1 MEDHPYFPFK
11 NLYPP
16 PAKSCNMN
24 HELAGSMRP
33 FSATNPDLLVKS
45 AKASQSLLIDVQ
57 KVMNTLA
64 SSKPFANGLMNAAQ
78 SSEKNL
84 VTEMIRKIGLKNQPD
99 IMYNPDGIRFDFH
112 PITGDDNCHIIIS
125 LKWRDI

>member
-1 MEDHPYFPFK
+1 MENHPYFPFG
-11 NLYPP
+11 LHPP
-16 PAKSCNMN
+16 HMYDG
-24 HELAGSMRP
+24 LAGSIRP
-33 FSATNPDLLVKS
+33 YSATNPDLLVKS

-64 SSKPFANGLMNAAQ
+64 TSKPFANGLMTAAQ
-78 SSEKNL
+78 SSEKSL
-84 VTEMIRKIGLKNQPD
+84 VTEMIRKIGIKNEPD

-112 PITGDDNCHIIIS
+112 PKAGEVNCHIIIS